1 MVREIKFYKNYFI
14 EFYLCLDSKVQEKI
28 EYVFKLIR
36 TLDMV
41 PEAFLKHIHG
51 TESLFEIRINYRNN
65 NYRIFCC
72 FDQGKIIVLFNGF
85 KKKTQK
91 TPKNEIDF
99 ALKLMAQYYNE
110 KKLNNEKDK

>member
-14 EFYLCLDSKVQEKI
+14 EFYLSLDSKAQEKI

-41 PEAFLKHIHG
+41 PETFLKHIHG
-51 TESLFEIRINYRNN
+51 TEGLFEIRIHHLHN

-72 FDQGKIIVLFNGF
+72 FDQGRIIVLFNGF

-99 ALKLMAQYYNE
+99 ALRLMHLYNE
-110 KKLNNEKDK
+110 EKS